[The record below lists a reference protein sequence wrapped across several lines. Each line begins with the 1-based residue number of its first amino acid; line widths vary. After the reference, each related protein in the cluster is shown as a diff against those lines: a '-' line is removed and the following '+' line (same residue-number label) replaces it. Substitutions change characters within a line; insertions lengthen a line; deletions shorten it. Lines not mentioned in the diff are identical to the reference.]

1 MHDRCVCIHGH
12 FYQPPRENP
21 WLEAIEIQDS
31 AHPYHDWNE
40 RINAE
45 CYAPNAASRIVDG
58 ERRIMSIISNYA
70 RMSFNF
76 GPTLLSWIEMYAPE
90 VYQAILDADL
100 QSIEWRSGHGSAL
113 AQVYNHMIMPLAN
126 TRDKRTQVLWGIR
139 DFLSRFKRFPE
150 GMWLSEAAVDME
162 TLDILAEQG
171 ILFTVLAPNQ
181 AARVRKIGT
190 GKWKEVSGG
199 RIDPSRAYLC
209 KLPTGRSISI
219 FFYDGPIS
227 QAVAF
232 EKLLVRG
239 ENFASRLI
247 SGFSDERNWPQ
258 ILNIATD
265 GETYGHHHKFG
276 DMALTYALNNIE
288 KYGPER
294 LTNYGEFLEK
304 YPPTH
309 EVQIFEDSSWSCIH
323 GIERWRS
330 NCGCNSGGHAEW
342 NQEWRGPL
350 RNALDWLRDQLA
362 FRFEHRARLY
372 LKDPWNAR
380 DEYIDVIRD
389 RDEANIRK
397 FFESH
402 SAKRLNQDEESEV
415 LKLLEQQRHAM
426 LMYTS
431 CGWFFDELSGIETV
445 QVLEYAGRAIQLTS
459 ELFDDKLEQVFI
471 EKLYEAK
478 SNIPEFKDAAHI
490 YRTRVIPSIINLK
503 KVGVH
508 YAVSSL
514 FEEYPESTDIYCY
527 QVRREDYSRILA
539 GRTKI
544 AFGRITVKS
553 RITWNAETISFCV
566 LHLGN
571 HALNGG
577 VRTFLGEAEY
587 QSMKNDIMT
596 AFERGEFADII
607 RKMDKHFGMHNY
619 SLMHLFRDEQR
630 KILNLVISETMD
642 AFETAYRRL
651 YENNRILMGF
661 LHETGMPVPAS
672 FMTAAEFVFNLDM
685 MREFERKDVSLIRI
699 RQLLSNISRW
709 SIPLETVE
717 LEFLI
722 RKQLERLM
730 ETFSSKPSEYKI
742 LLRIQSLLEI
752 IRLLPMEVNFWHSQN
767 IYYRMAQC
775 AYREILVKSMVGDEE
790 STKWVEAFNRVGE
803 MLFFNLS
810 AVLQVNQQR
819 GRRD

>member
-1 MHDRCVCIHGH
+1 MRDRYVCIHGH

-76 GPTLLSWIEMYAPE
+76 GPTLLSWTEMYAPV
-90 VYQAILDADL
+90 VYQAILEADR
-100 QSIEWRSGHGSAL
+100 QSIELRSGHGSAL
-113 AQVYNHMIMPLAN
+113 AQVYNHIIMPLAN

-150 GMWLSEAAVDME
+150 GMWLSEAAVDLE
-162 TLDILAEQG
+162 TLDLLAEQG
-171 ILFTVLAPNQ
+171 ILFTILAPHQ
-181 AARVRKIGT
+181 AERVRKLGM

-209 KLPTGRSISI
+209 RLPSGRDINV

-232 EKLLVRG
+232 EKILFRG
-239 ENFASRLI
+239 ENFISRLF
-247 SGFSDERNWPQ
+247 SGFSDDRNWPQ

-276 DMALTYALNNIE
+276 DMALTYALDHID
-288 KYGPER
+288 KYEGEG

-309 EVQIFEDSSWSCIH
+309 EVQIFENSSWSCIH

-330 NCGCNSGGHAEW
+330 NCGCNSGGRPGW
-342 NQEWRGPL
+342 NQAWRRPL
-350 RNALDWLRDQLA
+350 RDALDWLREELA
-362 FRFEHRARLY
+362 FRFEHRAELY
-372 LKDPWNAR
+372 LKGPWKAR
-380 DEYIDVIRD
+380 DEYIDVVRD
-389 RDEANIRK
+389 RGEANIEN
-397 FFESH
+397 FFEEH
-402 SAKRLNQDEESEV
+402 SARRLNQNEKSEV

-445 QVLEYAGRAIQLTS
+445 QVLQYAGRAIQLTS
-459 ELFDDKLEQVFI
+459 ELFDDKIEQVFL

-478 SNIPEFKDAAHI
+478 SNIPEFRDAAFI
-490 YRTRVIPSIINLK
+490 YETRVRPSIINLK

-514 FEEYPESTDIYCY
+514 FEEYPENADIYCY

-539 GRTKI
+539 GRTKL
-544 AFGRITVKS
+544 AVGRISVKS
-553 RITWNAETISFCV
+553 RITWNTETLSFCV
-566 LHLGN
+566 VHLGD

-577 VRTFLGEAEY
+577 VRPFVGDEEY
-587 QSMKNDIMT
+587 QFMKSDIVN
-596 AFERGEFADII
+596 AFERGEFVDII
-607 RKMDKHFGMHNY
+607 RKMDRHFGMHNY

-630 KILNLVISETMD
+630 KILNLVISETVD
-642 AFETAYRRL
+642 AFEAEYRRM

-661 LHETGMPVPAS
+661 LHETGMPVPKS

-685 MREFERKDVSLIRI
+685 KREFEKNDVSLIRI
-699 RQLLSNISRW
+699 RQLLKYISKW
-709 SIPLETVE
+709 NIPLETVE

-730 ETFSSKPSEYKI
+730 ETFSSNPSEYKI
-742 LLRIQSLLEI
+742 LLRIQSFLEI

-767 IYYRMAQC
+767 IYYKMVHSV
-775 AYREILVKSMVGDEE
+775 YPEILIKARDGDEE
-790 STKWVEAFNRVGE
+790 GAKWVEIFKKIGE
-803 MLFFNLS
+803 MLFFNR
-810 AVLQVNQQR
+810 AEVLPV
-819 GRRD
+819 GDRRT

>member
-1 MHDRCVCIHGH
+1 MRDRYVCIHGH

-58 ERRIMSIISNYA
+58 ERGIMSIISNYA

-76 GPTLLSWIEMYAPE
+76 GPTLLSWIEMYAPG
-90 VYQAILDADL
+90 VYQAILEADR

-113 AQVYNHMIMPLAN
+113 AQVYNHIIMPLAN

-150 GMWLSEAAVDME
+150 GMWLSEAAVDLE
-162 TLDILAEQG
+162 TLDLLAEQG
-171 ILFTVLAPNQ
+171 ILFTILAPHQ
-181 AARVRKIGT
+181 AERVRRLGT

-209 KLPTGRSISI
+209 KLPSGRDITV

-232 EKLLVRG
+232 EKVLFRG
-239 ENFASRLI
+239 ENFISRLI

-276 DMALTYALNNIE
+276 DMALTYALDHIE
-288 KYGPER
+288 KYRAEG

-309 EVQIFEDSSWSCIH
+309 EVQIFENSSWSCIH

-330 NCGCNSGGHAEW
+330 NCGCSSGGRPEW
-342 NQEWRGPL
+342 NQAWRRPL
-350 RNALDWLRDQLA
+350 RDALDWLREQLA
-362 FRFEHRARLY
+362 FRFEHRAKVF
-372 LKDPWNAR
+372 LKDPWKAR
-380 DEYIDVIRD
+380 DEYIDVVRD
-389 RDEANIRK
+389 RGEANI
-397 FFESH
+397 ESFIEEH
-402 SAKRLNQDEESEV
+402 SAKRLNEKEKSEV

-445 QVLEYAGRAIQLTS
+445 QVLQYAGRAIQLTS
-459 ELFDDKLEQVFI
+459 ELFDDRIEQVFL
-471 EKLYEAK
+471 EKLFEAK
-478 SNIPEFKDAAHI
+478 SNIPEFRDAAYI
-490 YRTRVIPSIINLK
+490 FEKRVRPSMINLK

-514 FEEYPESTDIYCY
+514 FEEYPETADIYCY
-527 QVRREDYSRILA
+527 QVRREDYIRILA
-539 GRTKI
+539 GRTKL
-544 AFGRITVKS
+544 AVGRILVKS
-553 RITWNAETISFCV
+553 RITWNTETLSFCV
-566 LHLGN
+566 VHLGD

-577 VRTFLGEAEY
+577 VRTFVGDEEY
-587 QSMKNDIMT
+587 QFMKNDIVN
-596 AFERGEFADII
+596 AFEKGEFADII

-630 KILNLVISETMD
+630 KILNLVIRETMD
-642 AFETAYRRL
+642 TFETAYRRM

-661 LHETGMPVPAS
+661 LHEAGMPVPKS
-672 FMTAAEFVFNLDM
+672 FLTAAEFVFNLDIK
-685 MREFERKDVSLIRI
+685 REFEKRDVSLIRI
-699 RQLLSNISRW
+699 RQLLKDISKW

-722 RKQLERLM
+722 RKQLESLM
-730 ETFSSKPSEYKI
+730 KTFSSNPSGYRI
-742 LLRIQSLLEI
+742 LLRIQFFLEI

-767 IYYRMAQC
+767 IYYRTAHSVYPAMLIKA
-775 AYREILVKSMVGDEE
+775 RDGDEE
-790 STKWVEAFNRVGE
+790 SAKWVEIFKKIGE
-803 MLFFNLS
+803 MLFFNLTE
-810 AVLQVNQQR
+810 VLPVVV
-819 GRRD
+819 RRA